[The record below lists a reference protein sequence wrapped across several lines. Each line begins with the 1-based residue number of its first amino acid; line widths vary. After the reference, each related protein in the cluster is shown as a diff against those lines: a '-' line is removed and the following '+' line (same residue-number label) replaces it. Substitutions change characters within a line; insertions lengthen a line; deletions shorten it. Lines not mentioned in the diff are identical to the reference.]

1 MLYTSQ
7 KTLKSKTCINQRKDF
22 SSKSNSILIKVIFD
36 LNWLLALLRMPRI
49 SLKLYS
55 SLLWWCWMRKL
66 LFSKHHEQKSF
77 RQSNVVPGITYHQNV
92 TFHFE
97 KCLFW
102 LFFYFKDPS
111 YQFLQKCKDC
121 PSIKVLFTDE
131 KNFTKDWIESKS
143 LHPSHPL

>member
-7 KTLKSKTCINQRKDF
+7 KSLKSKTCINQRKDF

-102 LFFYFKDPS
+102 IILLFQGPPSPHINFFRNVKIVLQLKFYLLMKRIS
-111 YQFLQKCKDC
+111 QRM
-121 PSIKVLFTDE
+121 E
-131 KNFTKDWIESKS
+131 
-143 LHPSHPL
+143 